1 MDVHLRQYLDRK
13 MMQEYVLLHRHCA
26 AASWNAHEGRIRY
39 GFAFEDARR
48 DESDVTWSPEHV
60 NFYTDTD
67 IWELDR
73 IGGTW
78 YATQN
83 PHDSESPYGGFDLGR
98 NKR

>member
-1 MDVHLRQYLDRK
+1 
-13 MMQEYVLLHRHCA
+13 MMQEYGFSPHCA

-73 IGGTW
+73 IEVPW

-83 PHDSESPYGGFDLGR
+83 PHDFGEPSWRLLDLGR